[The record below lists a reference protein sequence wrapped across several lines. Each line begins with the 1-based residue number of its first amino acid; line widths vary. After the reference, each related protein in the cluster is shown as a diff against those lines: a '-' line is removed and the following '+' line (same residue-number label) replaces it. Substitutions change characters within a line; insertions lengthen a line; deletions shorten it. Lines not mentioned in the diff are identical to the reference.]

1 LWDGRASE
9 RIVKIFAAD
18 TSAGSVQVYTDR
30 HGSDKK
36 KVKLGLKSVKIR
48 EDQWQKMDGDLC

>member
-1 LWDGRASE
+1 MAWGFNSELWDGRARE

-30 HGSDKK
+30 HGSEKK
-36 KVKLGLKSVKIR
+36 GKLEFKIS
-48 EDQWQKMDGDLC
+48 ENP